1 MRPTWRV
8 RHIDPVLCPRFLVSS
23 FGGDVDIDAKAI
35 VVEGELVDDQGVLV
49 QNVHL
54 ATNAVVRLDQVSN
67 KLNLIGRGWPLV
79 QQPAVWESPR
89 GRNAKHQ
96 KKICRRKKNPTSTL
110 FPACWGCGRASDR
123 GRSKVTWAVFAFSS
137 FKFWS
142 KHIYYCGFTTVLK
155 SILDLQRHCKAFH
168 FHSQLSLDLPTSL
181 SCIYMS
187 KLCCKWLASPVWRV
201 VTKPAWRW
209 LLWVGGSR
217 YISSTTTMPP
227 AFSSNHL
234 CTLAKF
240 WGKTVIYDS
249 ASFLQNILDQMFIS
263 CIFELF
269 NNELIALACW
279 SAVHFASI
287 SHIQCC
293 WVSLSMENSTFKN
306 ETVFS

>member
-35 VVEGELVDDQGVLV
+35 IVEGELVDDQGVLV

-123 GRSKVTWAVFAFSS
+123 GRSKVTWAGFAFSS
-137 FKFWS
+137 FKFGS

-168 FHSQLSLDLPTSL
+168 FHSQLSLDLPTSWSCFCPSCVASGLLLPSGEWSQSLPDADCCELGGPAIYPQLQQCHRPFHPTTSALWRSFEARLSYMTLSL
-181 SCIYMS
+181 SCRILSIKGLIRALLNALIMS
-187 KLCCKWLASPVWRV
+187 W
-201 VTKPAWRW
+201 
-209 LLWVGGSR
+209 
-217 YISSTTTMPP
+217 
-227 AFSSNHL
+227 
-234 CTLAKF
+234 
-240 WGKTVIYDS
+240 
-249 ASFLQNILDQMFIS
+249 
-263 CIFELF
+263 
-269 NNELIALACW
+269 
-279 SAVHFASI
+279 
-287 SHIQCC
+287 
-293 WVSLSMENSTFKN
+293 
-306 ETVFS
+306 